1 MAAVAGVNRIQMKNC
16 PRLRAAGFP
25 LTVAFGLA
33 VVLPALVAVAASAQ
47 TSTDAPRGRGR
58 GGPGGPGGHGRGFGH
73 PVVRIL
79 DTDQDRELSAAELAS
94 APLNLRTLDANADGT
109 VSADEL
115 HPVRPARP
123 AGAPT
128 PPADRPAPPA
138 DRPTPPADR
147 PAPPADS
154 DHPRPLDPI
163 MLALDANAD
172 GALSAAEI
180 ANATTSLKALD
191 LNGDGKLTADEYR
204 PLPPAGTSPR

>member
-1 MAAVAGVNRIQMKNC
+1 MAAVAGVNRIKMKNC
-16 PRLRAAGFP
+16 PRLLAVGFP

-47 TSTDAPRGRGR
+47 TSTDAPRGRGW

-94 APLNLRTLDANADGT
+94 APSSLRTLDANADGT

-115 HPVRPARP
+115 HPA
-123 AGAPT
+123 
-128 PPADRPAPPA
+128 RPAPPA

-154 DHPRPLDPI
+154 DHQRPLDPI
-163 MLALDANAD
+163 MFALDANAD

-180 ANATTSLKALD
+180 TNATASLKALD

-204 PLPPAGTSPR
+204 PLPPAGTSPRNS